1 MVFSTRWLDQ
11 PVAGA
16 DPKALEHLS
25 GLIAD
30 LEHLKTASFIEAAR
44 QVAIE
49 LLVSGHPSTERIASA
64 LGLSRRTLYR
74 RMAAEGTSVHALM
87 NEIRHEL
94 ARQLLLESRMPLNEI
109 AATLHYSEPGAFS
122 RAFRGW
128 TGMTPSAYRAA
139 VRGNPRE
146 NRP

>member
-1 MVFSTRWLDQ
+1 M
-11 PVAGA
+11 
-16 DPKALEHLS
+16 
-25 GLIAD
+25 
-30 LEHLKTASFIEAAR
+30 
-44 QVAIE
+44 
-49 LLVSGHPSTERIASA
+49 SGHPSTERIASA